1 MLTYNKSIMN
11 KTIVFYNSHQN
22 GDLIHCRQGVRW
34 IIDHLDD
41 SFKFFFV
48 HNKNPE
54 AVFFHEKV
62 TVVKPQTDFHA
73 YPMQPIKEYC
83 GNQDPLLKDAF
94 WINTW
99 VGSLDGARDFVLSDH
114 SYVILLPDA
123 NGAFSRNS
131 EQIQDT
137 LSFQKRLYTQRI
149 NALNEYFAENFSTRV
164 VPLPLEKDLVCV
176 WNSNP
181 KNKILVDNL
190 VDKNSKFD
198 ISVLICN
205 GNTVSSQRENFIY
218 EDIIKQ
224 YVIDN
229 QNICF
234 YFTSKISE
242 IDSPNV
248 FYIDDYFSIP
258 NLNEI
263 EYLMKFCDIIATSQS
278 GPGCL
283 AFNNSIV
290 NDESKTLIILCVDSL
305 QTYFD
310 GGKCEYVRSDDF
322 DDLNIVK
329 LIAENVAKKIKTL

>member
-1 MLTYNKSIMN
+1 MTYNKFTMN

-22 GDLIHCRQGVRW
+22 GDLIHCSQGVRW

-54 AVFFHEKV
+54 AFFFHEKIKV
-62 TVVKPQTDFHA
+62 LKPQTNFHA
-73 YPMQPIKEYC
+73 FPMQPIKEYC
-83 GNQDPLLKDAF
+83 GNQDPALKDAF

-99 VGSLDGARDFVLSDH
+99 VGSLDGARDFILADN

-123 NGAFSRNS
+123 NGLFSQKS

-137 LSFQKRLYTQRI
+137 LLFQKRIYTQRI
-149 NALNEYFAENFSTRV
+149 NELNEYFAENFSTRKI
-164 VPLPLEKDLVCV
+164 PLPSEEDLICK
-176 WNSNP
+176 WNPNP
-181 KNKILVDNL
+181 KNKSSIDDLIN
-190 VDKNSKFD
+190 KNSKYD
-198 ISVLICN
+198 ISVMICN
-205 GNTVSSQRENFIY
+205 GDTVSSQRENFIY

-229 QNICF
+229 QNVCF

-242 IDSPNV
+242 INSSNV
-248 FYIDDYFSIP
+248 FYMDDYFTIP

-263 EYLMKFCDIIATSQS
+263 EYLMKFCDIIVTSQS

-283 AFNNSIV
+283 AFNDAVV
-290 NDESKTLIILCVDSL
+290 NDESKTLIIICVDSL
-305 QTYFD
+305 PAYYD
-310 GGKCEYVRSDDF
+310 GGTCEYIKTQNFSDS
-322 DDLNIVK
+322 NIIK
-329 LIAENVAKKIKTL
+329 TIAENIEKKIKTL